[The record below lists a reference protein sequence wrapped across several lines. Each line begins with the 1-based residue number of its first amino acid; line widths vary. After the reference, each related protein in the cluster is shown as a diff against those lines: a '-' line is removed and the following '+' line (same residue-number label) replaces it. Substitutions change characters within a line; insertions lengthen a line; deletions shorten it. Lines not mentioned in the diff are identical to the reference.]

1 MVELIFLHLP
11 KTGGSSILEMLKY
24 VYGEEHVRH
33 FERDECLELND
44 RGEKISEIISSE
56 VKVLHG
62 HIRYK
67 EIKDIVKRDKPKL
80 VTFLR
85 EPVSR
90 VISNYNWWK
99 FEVGSN
105 PNHSAYDRRDES
117 LELYASRKEVWDKM
131 TYFLKGSKLKN
142 YTFVGL
148 LETFDK
154 DLIELADVLNWPE
167 VPNFHEK
174 NSENFSSS
182 KPKVIEGALRKEI
195 SKFNK
200 KDLALYG
207 KVLRSK
213 TAK

>member
-11 KTGGSSILEMLKY
+11 KTGGSSILEVLKY

-33 FERDECLELND
+33 FERDECLELNE
-44 RGEKISEIISSE
+44 RGVKISEVIGSE
-56 VKVLHG
+56 TKVLHG

-67 EIKDIVKRDKPKL
+67 EVKDIVKRDKPKL

-99 FEVGSN
+99 YEVGSN
-105 PNHSAYDRRDES
+105 SNHPAYDRREES
-117 LELYASRKEVWDKM
+117 LEVYASRKEVWDKM
-131 TYFLKGSKLKN
+131 TYFLKGSKLKQ

-148 LETFDK
+148 FEYFDQDLSRLEK
-154 DLIELADVLNWPE
+154 ILNWPP
-167 VPNFHEK
+167 VPDFHEK
-174 NSENFSSS
+174 DSRSFSGS
-182 KPKVIEGALRKEI
+182 KPKLIEEDLRRHI

-200 KDLALYG
+200 KDLSLYE
-207 KVLRSK
+207 KVTRLKS
-213 TAK
+213 T